1 MRILAVNLGNS
12 SVLAALF
19 QGKRRAGLLRLPVSE
34 AFGPQGKLEAALKTL
49 CARPVDQVVFCSV
62 VPSQTKTLEKGLRSA
77 TGKTALRLH
86 PEAAHGLSIDYYAPR
101 RLGADRLAGALGAQ
115 SLYPGQ
121 NVIVVDCG
129 TATTLTALDAKNTL
143 RGGAIFPGMT
153 LWARALASGTA
164 QLPQIELTKPKRALG
179 RSPEEAIASGLFH
192 GHLGAL
198 KETIQVIGKE
208 SFKGKPHLVLG
219 TGGHACFF
227 AREKLFTRLV
237 PDLILVGLRH
247 FALKNSH
254 A

>member
-1 MRILAVNLGNS
+1 MRTLAVNLGNS
-12 SVLAALF
+12 SALAALF
-19 QGKRRAGLLRLPVSE
+19 QGKRRTGLLRLPASE
-34 AFGPQGKLEAALKTL
+34 AFGPRGKLAGELKAL
-49 CARPVDQVVFCSV
+49 CDGPVDQVVFCSV
-62 VPSQTKTLEKGLRSA
+62 VPQKTKALEKVLLAA
-77 TGKTALRLH
+77 TGKAALRLH
-86 PEAAHGLSIDYYAPR
+86 PEASHGLRIDYYEPR
-101 RLGADRLAGALGAQ
+101 RLGSDRLAGALGAQ
-115 SLYPGQ
+115 SLYPDQ

-129 TATTLTALDAKNTL
+129 TATTLTAVNAEGRL

-153 LWARALASGTA
+153 LWARSLASGTA
-164 QLPQIELTKPKRALG
+164 QLPEIELKKPKRALG
-179 RSPEEAIASGLFH
+179 HSPEEAIASGLFH

-198 KETIQVIGKE
+198 REMIQIIGKE
-208 SFKGKPHLVLG
+208 SFNGRPYLVLG